1 MQANTRNIGR
11 IAILGMTAAAALLV
25 GGQAFAAMDESDLA
39 QKSGCLACH
48 AGVAE
53 RVGPPYKNVAEKYA
67 GQKGAAALLA
77 ERIVKGTGPAGQG
90 WMKAGKAS
98 LPFMPANVDVT
109 PTNALKLA
117 TWVLGVSTEIVDNSK
132 FVTESIAVSGLV
144 AHPLKLSVDD
154 LKKFSVQQAS
164 EVPVVCLSGADRGK
178 LTSPKGVLLRDILT
192 KASIV
197 TKNHD
202 GNKLVVVASASDGY
216 RVIFSWNEIFNSPL
230 GDDILVYFQK
240 NGLPLGDDEGRIAM
254 ISGKDIRNGARHVKW
269 LEKIEVRKVAD

>member
-1 MQANTRNIGR
+1 MQANTRNIGL
-11 IAILGMTAAAALLV
+11 IAILGITAATALLV
-25 GGQAFAAMDESDLA
+25 GGQALAADESELA

-48 AGVAE
+48 AGVGE
-53 RVGPPYKNVAEKYA
+53 RIGPPFKNVAEKYA
-67 GQKGAAALLA
+67 GQKDAEALLA
-77 ERIVKGTGPAGQG
+77 GHIVRGTGPAGQG

-109 PTNALKLA
+109 QTNALKLA
-117 TWVLGVSTEIVDNSK
+117 KWVLGVSMEIVDNTK

-144 AHPLKLSVDD
+144 EHPLKLSVDD
-154 LKKFSVQQAS
+154 LKKFSVQQVS
-164 EVPVVCLSGADRGK
+164 EVPVVCMSGADRGK
-178 LTSPKGVLLRDILT
+178 LTSPKGVLLRDILE

-269 LEKIEVRKVAD
+269 LERIEVRKVAD